1 MASAG
6 RERPDRW
13 LPAVT
18 TSRFECLVEKDKDFC
33 AGLHH
38 VPLIA
43 IDSKL
48 TKHYS
53 EVRDTKGRIAVFS
66 GVSFMSAGGAVD
78 RRNLIA
84 VYAK

>member
-1 MASAG
+1 M
-6 RERPDRW
+6 
-13 LPAVT
+13 
-18 TSRFECLVEKDKDFC
+18 EKDKDFS

-38 VPLIA
+38 VPLTT

-53 EVRDTKGRIAVFS
+53 EVRGTKGRIAVFS
-66 GVSFMSAGGAVD
+66 GVSFMSAGRAVD